1 MARRFLVSGLFS
13 VNPVL
18 NVNGLVAR
26 VTVSFFNSS
35 PFGNR
40 FVHLRASALGTTE
53 GGLDRLP
60 LSQLPLQLGY
70 APLRCLAGRPL
81 GSELPS
87 GLLQDVCSH
96 ELVLPLGSF

>member
-1 MARRFLVSGLFS
+1 MARRVLVSGLFS

-18 NVNGLVAR
+18 TVNGLVAR
-26 VTVSFFNSS
+26 ATVSFFNSS
-35 PFGNR
+35 LFGNR
-40 FVHLRASALGTTE
+40 FVHLRASALSTTE
-53 GGLDRLP
+53 GGLGRLP